1 MNMKISKLKAG
12 ALLILSSAVFLLPN
26 AAFAGNK
33 TILDYGTTYSRSDF
47 GNGNAAVKVRLVQEG
62 SIRYWQVRLPGGFW
76 DSCDGDCS
84 EAYRLKLL
92 DFWEESS
99 NFHGN
104 VRNR

>member
-1 MNMKISKLKAG
+1 MKISKFKAG
-12 ALLILSSAVFLLPN
+12 VLALFSAVVILLPN
-26 AAFAGNK
+26 VASAGNK
-33 TILDYGTTYSRSDF
+33 TVLDYGTTYSRSDF
-47 GNGNAAVKVRLVQEG
+47 GNGNVVVKVRLVQEG

-99 NFHGN
+99 NARGN